1 MDINHRER
9 MDETFELARAELA
22 EEKDSKGQL
31 MARETERRTQM
42 AQRVIK
48 RMLQGAVQTRR
59 KVGLC
64 HCSSVPPSF
73 RLN

>member
-22 EEKDSKGQL
+22 EEKDSKSRL
-31 MARETERRTQM
+31 MARETERHTQM

-48 RMLQGAVQTRR
+48 RMLQGDVQTRR

-64 HCSSVPPSF
+64 HGSSLPCSLTV
-73 RLN
+73 

>member
-1 MDINHRER
+1 
-9 MDETFELARAELA
+9 
-22 EEKDSKGQL
+22 
-31 MARETERRTQM
+31 M